1 VKRVFIVV
9 ILALE
14 TTFYLVVLSC
24 MRACLMK
31 RFYVDDN
38 YDCKKEQKVRDKC
51 FFFCVGKRCE
61 EGAGHWPKA
70 TIGVKNS

>member
-9 ILALE
+9 ILALKIISY
-14 TTFYLVVLSC
+14 FVVLSC

-38 YDCKKEQKVRDKC
+38 YVFKKEQKIKD
-51 FFFCVGKRCE
+51 
-61 EGAGHWPKA
+61 
-70 TIGVKNS
+70 